1 MIGPLPMPANPS
13 AKVFRAGSLIYSKK
27 GLFILFA
34 WMLWGDFCFTLMEAV
49 VPSILPLKLR
59 SLGSAN
65 VLIGFVMTTLP
76 GIFNFTV
83 TPWLSFKSDR
93 HRSRW
98 GRRRPFILMTMP
110 FLTLS
115 LIFIGFSHE
124 IGVWVHAHMFSGNIV
139 SQTTVIIVLLAIFAA
154 MFDLFN
160 MFVNTVYWY
169 LFNDI
174 VPIDCMGRFM
184 ALFRLVSTV
193 TTAGYNFFIFRYA
206 ESHMREI
213 FLGAALLYLIGFGA
227 MLLRVKEGEYPD
239 PVDDGNRVGLI
250 GKIRIFS
257 RECFSMRYYWDIFL
271 TNTLVAMSM
280 TIGVFG
286 IFFNK
291 SLGLSLDQI
300 GKMAAISAI
309 TVPVCFLFAGSLVD
323 RWNPVRV
330 STYVLVNSV
339 ITGLGAWVWI
349 FVAAPPPMVYVWIGV
364 ITSAVFGAP
373 LSALSQTAEMTRL
386 MRLLP
391 REQYGQ
397 FSGALAMVR
406 ALAVMVGGVLA
417 GLWVDFWR
425 GFYGDEFA
433 YRFNFLY
440 KEILILFAFYFYY
453 RTYRAWKLLGG
464 DTGYEAPKEGFS
476 LANLKPRPGADN
488 RVYWGLVGV
497 VTFSVLGQMLA
508 QGTWVVY
515 YTWYEPNRHHAT
527 IFSVA
532 LMLSLVLYG
541 LYVLIIRHLE
551 RPPRDPQGPANA
563 LVGSP

>member
-1 MIGPLPMPANPS
+1 MTNSPPLPDSSAN
-13 AKVFRAGSLIYSKK
+13 KVFRAGSLIYSKK
-27 GLFILFA
+27 GLVILFG
-34 WMLWGDFCFTLMEAV
+34 WMLWGDFCFTLMDAV

-65 VLIGFVMTTLP
+65 VLIGFMMTTLP
-76 GIFNFTV
+76 GIFSFTI

-93 HRSRW
+93 YRSSW
-98 GRRRPFILMTMP
+98 GRRRPFILLTMP

-115 LIFIGFSHE
+115 MVFIGFSVD
-124 IGVWVHAHMFSGNIV
+124 IGDWVHRNMFAGSVV
-139 SQTTVIIVLLAIFAA
+139 SQATVIIVLLAIFAA
-154 MFDLFN
+154 MFELFN
-160 MFVNTVYWY
+160 VFVNTVYWY
-169 LFNDI
+169 LFNDV
-174 VPIDCMGRFM
+174 VPIERMGRFM
-184 ALFRLVSTV
+184 ALFRLVSTI
-193 TTAGYNFFIFRYA
+193 TSAAYNFFIFQFA

-239 PVDDGNRVGLI
+239 PPDDGYRVGLLE
-250 GKIRIFS
+250 KIRIFS
-257 RECFSMRYYWDIFL
+257 RQCFSMRYYWDIFL
-271 TNTLVAMSM
+271 TNTFVAMSM

-286 IFFNK
+286 VFFNQ

-309 TVPVCFLFAGSLVD
+309 TVPICFLFAGNLVD

-349 FVAAPPPMVYVWIGV
+349 FVAAPPPVLYVWIVV
-364 ITSAVFGAP
+364 ITGVVFGAP

-406 ALAVMVGGVLA
+406 SLAVMVGGVLA

-425 GFYGDEFA
+425 RIYGDDFA

-453 RTYRAWKLLGG
+453 RSYRAWKLLGG
-464 DTGYEAPKEGFS
+464 DAGYEAPKEGFS

-497 VTFSVLGQMLA
+497 VTFSVVGQMLA
-508 QGTWVVY
+508 QGAWLVY
-515 YTWYEPNRHHAT
+515 YTWYEPNRHYAT
-527 IFSVA
+527 IFSIA
-532 LMLSLVLYG
+532 LVLSLLLYG
-541 LYVLIIRHLE
+541 LYVAIIRHLE
-551 RPPRDPQGPANA
+551 RPPRTLP
-563 LVGSP
+563 

>member
-1 MIGPLPMPANPS
+1 MTDPHPLAGHPAP
-13 AKVFRAGSLIYSKK
+13 KEFRAGSLIYSKK

-76 GIFNFTV
+76 GIFNFTI

-124 IGVWVHAHMFSGNIV
+124 IGAWAHAHLLSGSTV
-139 SQTTVIIVLLAIFAA
+139 SQATVIIVLLAIFAA

-174 VPIDCMGRFM
+174 VPIECMGRFM
-184 ALFRLVSTV
+184 ALFRLVSTI
-193 TTAGYNFFIFRYA
+193 TTAAYNFFIFQFA

-239 PVDDGNRVGLI
+239 PTDDGNRVGLI
-250 GKIRIFS
+250 EKIRIFS
-257 RECFSMRYYWDIFL
+257 RECFSMRYYWDVFL
-271 TNTLVAMSM
+271 TNTFVAMAA

-286 IFFNK
+286 IFFSK

-300 GKMAAISAI
+300 GKMAAVSAI

-339 ITGLGAWVWI
+339 ITGLGAWVWL
-349 FVAAPPPMVYVWIGV
+349 FVKTPPPMVYVWIGIV
-364 ITSAVFGAP
+364 TGAIFAAP

-406 ALAVMVGGVLA
+406 ALAMMLGGVLA

-425 GFYGDEFA
+425 SLYGDDYA

-440 KEILILFAFYFYY
+440 REVLILLAFYFYY
-453 RTYRAWKLLGG
+453 RTYRSWKLLGE
-464 DTGYEAPKEGFS
+464 DAGYEAPTKGFS
-476 LANLKPRPGADN
+476 LSALKPRPGADN
-488 RVYWGLVGV
+488 RIYWGLVGV
-497 VTFSVLGQMLA
+497 VTFSVFGQLLGQGA
-508 QGTWVVY
+508 WVVY

-527 IFSVA
+527 VFGIA
-532 LMLSLVLYG
+532 LVLSLVFFG
-541 LYVLIIRHLE
+541 LYLLIIRHLE
-551 RPPRDPQGPANA
+551 RPPREPQGPSKEI
-563 LVGSP
+563 VGSP

>member
-1 MIGPLPMPANPS
+1 MPDNALP
-13 AKVFRAGSLIYSKK
+13 KVFRAGTLIYSKK

-76 GIFNFTV
+76 GIFNFTI

-93 HRSRW
+93 HRSSW

-115 LIFIGFSHE
+115 LIFIGFSQE
-124 IGVWVHAHMFSGNIV
+124 IGVWVHSHLLSGSVV
-139 SQTTVIIVLLAIFAA
+139 SQATVIIVLLAIFAA

-169 LFNDI
+169 LFNDV
-174 VPIDCMGRFM
+174 VPIECMGRFM
-184 ALFRLVSTV
+184 ALFRLVSTI
-193 TTAGYNFFIFRYA
+193 TTAAYNFFIFQFA

-227 MLLRVKEGEYPD
+227 MLLRVKEGDYPE
-239 PVDDGNRVGLI
+239 PTDDGNRVGLLE
-250 GKIRIFS
+250 KIRIFS
-257 RECFSMRYYWDIFL
+257 RECFSMRYYWDVFL
-271 TNTLVAMSM
+271 TNTFVAMSM

-300 GKMAAISAI
+300 GKIAAVSAI

-330 STYVLVNSV
+330 STYVLVNSA
-339 ITGLGAWVWI
+339 ITGLGGWVWL
-349 FVAAPPPMVYVWIGV
+349 FVLSPPPMVYVWIAM
-364 ITSAVFGAP
+364 ITGAVFSAP

-406 ALAVMVGGVLA
+406 ALALMTGGVLA
-417 GLWVDFWR
+417 GLWIDFFR
-425 GFYGDEFA
+425 GIYGDDYA

-440 KEILILFAFYFYY
+440 KELLVLVAFYFYY
-453 RTYRAWKLLGG
+453 RTYRSWKLLGG
-464 DTGYEAPKEGFS
+464 DAGYVAPTKGFS
-476 LANLKPRPGADN
+476 LSDLKPRPGADN
-488 RVYWGLVGV
+488 RIYWGLVGV
-497 VTFSVLGQMLA
+497 VTFSVAGHILGQIA
-508 QGTWVVY
+508 WVVY

-527 IFSVA
+527 VFSIA
-532 LMLSLVLYG
+532 LVLSLAFYALY
-541 LYVLIIRHLE
+541 LVIIRHLE
-551 RPPRDPQGPANA
+551 RPPKDRQGPANA
-563 LVGSP
+563 IVGSP

>member
-1 MIGPLPMPANPS
+1 MIGSVPS
-13 AKVFRAGSLIYSKK
+13 PGNSATKVFRAGSLIYSKK
-27 GLFILFA
+27 GLFILFG
-34 WMLWGDFCFTLMEAV
+34 WMLWGDFCFTLMDAV

-65 VLIGFVMTTLP
+65 VLIGFMMTTLP
-76 GIFNFTV
+76 GIFSFTI

-93 HRSRW
+93 YRSSW
-98 GRRRPFILMTMP
+98 GRRRPFILLTMP

-115 LIFIGFSHE
+115 MVFIGFSFD
-124 IGVWVHAHMFSGNIV
+124 IGEWVHRTMFSGSVV
-139 SQTTVIIVLLAIFAA
+139 SQATVIIVLLAIFAA
-154 MFDLFN
+154 MFELFN
-160 MFVNTVYWY
+160 VFVNTVYWY
-169 LFNDI
+169 MFNDV
-174 VPIDCMGRFM
+174 VPIECMGRFM

-193 TTAGYNFFIFRYA
+193 TSAAYNFFIFQFA

-213 FLGAALLYLIGFGA
+213 FLGAALLYLLGFGV

-239 PVDDGNRVGLI
+239 PPDDGYRVGLI
-250 GKIRIFS
+250 EKIRIFS
-257 RECFSMRYYWDIFL
+257 RQCFSMRYYWDIFL
-271 TNTLVAMSM
+271 TNTFVAMSM

-309 TVPVCFLFAGSLVD
+309 TVPLCFLFAGSFVD

-349 FVAAPPPMVYVWIGV
+349 FIAAPPPMVYVWIGV

-425 GFYGDEFA
+425 GIYGDELA

-440 KEILILFAFYFYY
+440 REILILLAFYFYY

-464 DTGYEAPKEGFS
+464 DAGYEAPKEGFS

-508 QGTWVVY
+508 QGTWVIY

-527 IFSVA
+527 IFSIA
-532 LMLSLVLYG
+532 LVLSILLYG

-551 RPPRDPQGPANA
+551 RPPRA
-563 LVGSP
+563 LP